1 MSIEVVFRISM
12 MFLKTNESTLLTK
25 IDKSEIE
32 TREVDSKKIRYL
44 LNEYLPTNT
53 GSEGNTEVKKGDFAD
68 LEQLVGHDL
77 LAKAIFHV
85 SSPNKPMPFSKDI
98 PPMQLKKFK
107 DKEKQIFEEKQI
119 EELKKVAKKPV
130 SQIEEQNEVATKTEL
145 GFTSR
150 EQFVLLFNTCKKPR
164 RYSLM

>member
-1 MSIEVVFRISM
+1 M

-25 IDKSEIE
+25 IDQSESE
-32 TREVDSKKIRYL
+32 TREEESKKIRYL

-107 DKEKQIFEEKQI
+107 DKEKQI

>member
-1 MSIEVVFRISM
+1 M

-25 IDKSEIE
+25 IDQSESE
-32 TREVDSKKIRYL
+32 TREEESKKIRYL

-53 GSEGNTEVKKGDFAD
+53 GSEGNTEVKKEDFAG

-107 DKEKQIFEEKQI
+107 DKEKQIEELKKDEEKQI